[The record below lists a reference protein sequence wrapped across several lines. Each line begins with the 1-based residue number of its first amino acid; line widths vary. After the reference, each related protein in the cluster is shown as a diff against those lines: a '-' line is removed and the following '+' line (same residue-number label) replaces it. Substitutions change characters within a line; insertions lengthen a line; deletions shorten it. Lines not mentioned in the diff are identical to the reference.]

1 MVLGATFG
9 DAIKYRPELMVGWR
23 GVVYGGPGNTEA
35 HFASGNTDFTL
46 NPNFQDKGG
55 LLARLGLR
63 AGGPFADFT
72 ADAGGEWH
80 GNFDS
85 YDARALARFLF

>member
-1 MVLGATFG
+1 
-9 DAIKYRPELMVGWR
+9 
-23 GVVYGGPGNTEA
+23 VVYGGPGATTA
-35 HFASGNTDFTL
+35 HFVGGDNFTL
-46 NPNFQDKGG
+46 NANFQDKGG

-63 AGGPFADFT
+63 AGGQFADFT